1 MDRTTRWLLGSGA
14 ALALLVGVVA
24 YFTLTSSARAGR
36 ATSTVVVARQP
47 IDERTL
53 FTAANVDQL
62 LTERELP
69 REAVPEGALTNSMQV
84 IGKSAIRPV
93 VLGEILLDSP
103 DRLVSGEG
111 GTARPAASIPRD
123 QVALTIMA
131 NESISVA
138 GAVRPGDR
146 VEVIATWQAPGT
158 PPVTRQMFQDVRV
171 FAVGPWQNPVI
182 FDRVQTMVSLNAIP
196 SSITLLLDYHQA
208 VAVEHLLR
216 TGGQLSLALR
226 RFDQAGDRG
235 IESITSDVLMRRYF
249 GIEADPSAPNPNR
262 TAEP

>member
-47 IDERTL
+47 IAERTL
-53 FTAANVDQL
+53 FTAANVDDL
-62 LTERELP
+62 LTERE
-69 REAVPEGALTNSMQV
+69 GALSNPMQV

-93 VLGEILLDSP
+93 VLGEILLDTP

-131 NESISVA
+131 NESVSVA

-158 PPVTRQMFQDVRV
+158 PPVTRQIFQDVRV
-171 FAVGPWQNPVI
+171 FAVGPWQNTALL
-182 FDRVQTMVSLNAIP
+182 DRVQTMVTPNAIP
-196 SSITLLLDYHQA
+196 SSITLLLEYHQA

-226 RFDQAGDRG
+226 RFDQAGDRS
-235 IESITSDVLMRRYF
+235 IESITSDILMRRYF
-249 GIEADPSAPNPNR
+249 GIEADPSTSNPNR
-262 TAEP
+262 TGEP